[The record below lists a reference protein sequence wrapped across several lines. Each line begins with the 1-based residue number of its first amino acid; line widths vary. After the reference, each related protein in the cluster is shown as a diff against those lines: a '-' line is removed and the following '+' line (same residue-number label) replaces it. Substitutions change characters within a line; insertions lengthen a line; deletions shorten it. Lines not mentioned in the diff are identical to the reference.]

1 MIAFKS
7 DSGNTMEQEKRKRGR
22 PPKREGVN
30 RVEVK
35 TTIDPVSYSM
45 LQTYTSSHGVSL
57 GELIDAMAI
66 RIAQGEAWPS
76 RLE

>member
-1 MIAFKS
+1 M
-7 DSGNTMEQEKRKRGR
+7 EKRKRGR
-22 PPKREGVN
+22 PTKPDHEKRVAV
-30 RVEVK
+30 R
-35 TTIDPVSYSM
+35 TTIDPNTHSA
-45 LQTYTSSHGVSL
+45 LQIYTSSHGVSL